1 MTRREIR
8 CAARALGTPSVFRR
22 PRLVGWRA
30 AAALLAAVLGPGIP
44 AGAGAV
50 DIERVATP
58 AGIEVWYSRE
68 ARIPIVSVALAFRGG
83 AALDPAGK
91 EGLAAFAAGLFDE
104 GAGALD
110 SQAFQKATADR
121 AIEFRVQAGRDHL
134 WVTLNTLSKH
144 RAEAFRLLGLA
155 LSAPRFDEPA
165 VERVRR
171 LLLNARATDAT
182 NPRIVAA
189 DRWFRTVFPA
199 HPYGRPTDGT
209 AAGIAAITTDD
220 LRTFA
225 ATRLARDNVA
235 VAAAGDVSA
244 AEIAAL
250 IDSALGGLP
259 ASAAPADIGEAAF
272 ANAGRTVVAPLP
284 SPQSAVVFGLPGP
297 KRDDPD
303 FYAAVVMNEV
313 LGGGSASRLFAEVRE
328 KRGLA
333 YDVHAYLYPLA
344 HAGLYMGGA
353 ATRNDRVAETIAVVR
368 ATLARLAADGVSA
381 RELAA
386 AKGHLTGAFPLR
398 FDSGRKI
405 ARTMLH
411 VRLQGLGIDYFDRRN
426 GHIEAVTRED
436 VARVARRL
444 LRPDL
449 LTLVVAGAPEGIE
462 SAPRPRVAA
471 P

>member
-1 MTRREIR
+1 MQ
-8 CAARALGTPSVFRR
+8 
-22 PRLVGWRA
+22 RLLTAGLTAMV
-30 AAALLAAVLGPGIP
+30 LLAAAGGPDIAVP
-44 AGAGAV
+44 AEAV

-58 AGIEVWYSRE
+58 AGAEVWYSRE

-104 GAGALD
+104 GAGDLD
-110 SQAFQKATADR
+110 SQAFQRAVADR
-121 AIEFRVQAGRDHL
+121 AIEFRVRTGRDHL
-134 WVTLNTLSKH
+134 WVTLNTLSRH

-171 LLLNARATDAT
+171 LLLNARATDAM
-182 NPRIVAA
+182 NPRIAAA
-189 DRWFRTVFPA
+189 DRWFRTVFPD
-199 HPYGRPTDGT
+199 HPYGRPADGT
-209 AAGIAAITTDD
+209 AAGIAAVTADD

-225 ATRLARDNVA
+225 ATRLARDNV
-235 VAAAGDVSA
+235 VIAAAGDVPA

-259 ASAAPADIGEAAF
+259 ASAAPATVGEAAF
-272 ANAGRTVVAPLP
+272 ANAGRTVVVPLP
-284 SPQSAVVFGLPGP
+284 SPQSAVVFGMPGL

-313 LGGGSASRLFAEVRE
+313 LGGGSSSRLFAEVRE

-333 YDVHAYLYPLA
+333 YDVYAYLHPLA

-353 ATRNDRVAETIAVVR
+353 ATRNDRVADTIAVVR
-368 ATLARLAADGVSA
+368 AEIARLAADGVSEQ
-381 RELAA
+381 ELAA

-405 ARTMLH
+405 ARMMLH

-426 GHIEAVTRED
+426 GHIEAVARED

-449 LTLVVAGAPEGIE
+449 LTLAVAGAPEGIE
-462 SAPRPRVAA
+462 TEP
-471 P
+471 